1 MTLVRGPPVPRGCLG
16 MRVRGHPGAL
26 PPVGNAE
33 EDRGCDA
40 AGFVHLPAQPRAWP
54 RPHPSL
60 SVRFSRV
67 SLFCRRIGAARG
79 PPGPPGPPAPAR
91 AALAPQKRVGL
102 SRYLSSH
109 HLHPATKPLSSPL
122 PPAALPRLI
131 PPLNP
136 SATQAKPPG
145 PETPRPILP
154 SPCRREEDQLHASPT
169 AAPTDR
175 CRCSSRSS
183 STRR

>member
-1 MTLVRGPPVPRGCLG
+1 MAALGCGCGAIPGRCRPSG
-16 MRVRGHPGAL
+16 MQRRTGVAM
-26 PPVGNAE
+26 
-33 EDRGCDA
+33 
-40 AGFVHLPAQPRAWP
+40 LPALLTFQLSSVPGRD
-54 RPHPSL
+54 RIHPSPSASPASPSFAGGL
-60 SVRFSRV
+60 
-67 SLFCRRIGAARG
+67 AR
-79 PPGPPGPPAPAR
+79 GPPGPPAPAR

-175 CRCSSRSS
+175 CRCGSRSRSS